1 MEAAKEKAI
10 ALQGAAQPLR
20 ELLDGEA
27 APAVE
32 PEVVAPEAE

>member
-10 ALQGAAQPLR
+10 ALQGAAQTLR

-27 APAVE
+27 APAIE
-32 PEVVAPEAE
+32 PEVVAPGAE